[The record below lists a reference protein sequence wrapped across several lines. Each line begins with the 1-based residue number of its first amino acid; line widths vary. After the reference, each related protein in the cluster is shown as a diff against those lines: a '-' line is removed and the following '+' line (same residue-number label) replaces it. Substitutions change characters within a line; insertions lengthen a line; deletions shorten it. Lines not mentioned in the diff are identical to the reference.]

1 MIGKPLQH
9 RPMRSRWEGIAV
21 LIAVVLPLV
30 VGVLAMASTGSA
42 AEPVSDPMP
51 PVTKPEDAAK
61 PQLLVNLNT
70 ADAVQLSL
78 VPGLTPKRVQ
88 AILEWRKGHSFQAP
102 IDLLKVRGIGMT
114 TYKKAKPWV
123 TVDGPAVRALSR
135 PAAAEELLANAG

>member
-1 MIGKPLQH
+1 VIGEPLKH
-9 RPMRSRWEGIAV
+9 RPMRSRWEGVAV

-30 VGVLAMASTGSA
+30 VGLLAMASTGSA
-42 AEPVSDPMP
+42 AEPVSDPLP
-51 PVTKPEDAAK
+51 QATTPADAK

-88 AILEWRKGHSFQAP
+88 SILEWRNAHSFQAP
-102 IDLLKVRGIGMT
+102 IDLLKVKGIGMT

-123 TVDGPAVRALSR
+123 TVDGPAVRTLSR
-135 PAAAEELLANAG
+135 PAVAEELLANAG